1 MSHSQGRFKMIYKFA
16 VFLFGAVSVGH
27 VMEAPDTELGRGSDV
42 TITKAAYSYRVLRD
56 EAPVDCKILK
66 DRKCRQTR
74 LEIHNDSGKA
84 MACAAQIYFTWGSSL
99 MTPPSAAPAP
109 VIAAPNKAAPS
120 MPAPLPAPTAATFSE
135 NAGIQVEPGESAV
148 PFSSELPET
157 IDMNRTL
164 VVCATLEER
173 DQAEGGD
180 APFARAAPSA
190 CKYQMVKAPPLDD
203 FYPTLARRADETGVV
218 GVRLAFPLKEG
229 LPKTLG
235 VAASSGFTRIDRAAM
250 LAASRMIF
258 KTNCAS
264 TQRVLPV
271 RFKLTE

>member
-1 MSHSQGRFKMIYKFA
+1 MSQLQCRFMMIHKFA
-16 VFLFGAVSVGH
+16 VCLLGVVGTGLAVA
-27 VMEAPDTELGRGSDV
+27 APDTELGQGADV

-56 EAPVDCKILK
+56 AAPVDCKILK
-66 DRKCRQTR
+66 DPKCRQTR

-99 MTPPSAAPAP
+99 ITPAAAGPTPAAP
-109 VIAAPNKAAPS
+109 
-120 MPAPLPAPTAATFSE
+120 TFSE
-135 NAGIQVEPGESAV
+135 NAGIQVEPGETAV

-157 IDMNRTL
+157 VDMNRTL

-173 DQAEGGD
+173 DQAETGD
-180 APFARAAPSA
+180 APFARAPPPA
-190 CKYQMVKAPPLDD
+190 CKYQMIKAPPLDD

-229 LPKTLG
+229 MPKMLG
-235 VAASSGFTRIDRAAM
+235 VATSSGFTRIDRAAM